1 MRHHLVQ
8 ASSGCSAMGTPP
20 GGARIVDEDR
30 SHRAK
35 RSVLPLLDQPW
46 IMDQFVKLFD
56 LVHFAL
62 AINFESQ

>member
-1 MRHHLVQ
+1 
-8 ASSGCSAMGTPP
+8 MGTPP